1 MLSASVLF
9 ALMALFVRMASAR
22 GAHWSVVAFARSF
35 FGLVVAVSA
44 ALSQGRSL
52 RVQGQLKAWGRSL
65 CGTTS
70 LFCTFSVYAAPQ
82 ISLGDAA
89 SIGATGPIFVA
100 LLAPFVLHERTGRR
114 TWAAM
119 SLAFAGVVILARP
132 HFDLSPHLVLVAL
145 LGAFSSACAMMFLRT
160 LGPSETPEAV
170 AAHFSLIATLASLA
184 VAIPHLNWPGTTGAL
199 LLAGSGITAGLGQLL
214 MTRAYGYDG
223 AARLGALGYTGTAL
237 TQILAILFLA
247 ETPGPLQI
255 LGTALV
261 IGAGLILAVSSY
273 TPNLRS
279 SSSSTPG

>member
-1 MLSASVLF
+1 
-9 ALMALFVRMASAR
+9 
-22 GAHWSVVAFARSF
+22 
-35 FGLVVAVSA
+35 
-44 ALSQGRSL
+44 
-52 RVQGQLKAWGRSL
+52 
-65 CGTTS
+65 
-70 LFCTFSVYAAPQ
+70 
-82 ISLGDAA
+82 
-89 SIGATGPIFVA
+89 
-100 LLAPFVLHERTGRR
+100 
-114 TWAAM
+114 M

-255 LGTALV
+255 LGTTLV
-261 IGAGLILAVSSY
+261 IGAGLMWWLLYA
-273 TPNLRS
+273 NLGTQLQHSRLNVVEVTGGGLEHDLGAEAIS
-279 SSSSTPG
+279 P